1 MGRFHTPR
9 SSVAPPLEDSPFS
22 GLSPGLMP
30 RKHAARPGS
39 TPCSVRVVPARRLW
53 LEEGVQGL
61 LLAAV
66 EQTFMILGESS
77 DQPEAADDPPGLGTL
92 EARRECPG

>member
-1 MGRFHTPR
+1 MGEREP
-9 SSVAPPLEDSPFS
+9 APVMYLI
-22 GLSPGLMP
+22 
-30 RKHAARPGS
+30 A
-39 TPCSVRVVPARRLW
+39 W
-53 LEEGVQGL
+53 LVEGVQGL

-77 DQPEAADDPPGLGTL
+77 DQPEAADDPPGLGAL